1 MRTIYCVCLC
11 FASFL
16 LLSEPFLPAIPHVWE
31 VTLWIGML
39 YVCMNDVISLPF
51 FPAAFSSST
60 QKDVI

>member
-1 MRTIYCVCLC
+1 MC